1 MFLVKKISVVIVVLI
16 CFLACSQ
23 ESFIKLQKKA
33 QEQENDGSKRP
44 SYVDSDYEVFSETIF
59 LQNMVYQPI
68 EERNAFFQL
77 TKDGDDSFN
86 PETSVILLNEP
97 SDNNEKN
104 PPLYQNDPN
113 NNANNE
119 KNPPLY
125 QNDPNNNANNEKNPP
140 LYQNDP
146 NNNAN
151 NEKSPFLYKPKRKA
165 KNPKLI
171 EYSQQDFYPL
181 KNGDIMMSKE
191 GDQWLIEIK
200 SKALKRFLK
209 DQNDKDRQIQTFT
222 FNDTKTQIAQ
232 FKGKISSYVY
242 TTNDSDLSLRPFYES
257 FLLEKKS
264 DDLYMVD
271 KALDA
276 IEVSKCQMVLKKHST
291 DKLDSQHKAISI
303 DLDFKKERF
312 KSDTELFLECQS

>member
-1 MFLVKKISVVIVVLI
+1 MFLVKKIGVVIMILI

-23 ESFIKLQKKA
+23 ERFIKLQKKA

-86 PETSVILLNEP
+86 PETSVILLDEP
-97 SDNNEKN
+97 SDNDTKN
-104 PPLYQNDPN
+104 
-113 NNANNE
+113 
-119 KNPPLY
+119 
-125 QNDPNNNANNEKNPP
+125 
-140 LYQNDP
+140 
-146 NNNAN
+146 
-151 NEKSPFLYKPKRKA
+151 PFLYKPKGKT

-171 EYSQQDFYPL
+171 EYSQQNFYPL
-181 KNGDIMMSKE
+181 KDGDIVMSKE

-200 SKALKRFLK
+200 SKSLKRFLK

-242 TTNDSDLSLRPFYES
+242 TTNNSDLSLRPFYES

-264 DDLYMVD
+264 DDLYTIGAD

-276 IEVSKCQMVLKKHST
+276 IEIHKCQMVLKKHST

-312 KSDTELFLECQS
+312 KSDTELFLECLKES

>member
-1 MFLVKKISVVIVVLI
+1 MFLVKKISVVIMILV

-44 SYVDSDYEVFSETIF
+44 SYVDSDHEVFSETIF
-59 LQNMVYQPI
+59 LQNMVYQPT
-68 EERNAFFQL
+68 EERDSFAQL
-77 TKDGDDSFN
+77 TKDEDNSFN

-104 PPLYQNDPN
+104 PLLNQNKSN
-113 NNANNE
+113 TNTANNDT
-119 KNPPLY
+119 KN
-125 QNDPNNNANNEKNPP
+125 
-140 LYQNDP
+140 
-146 NNNAN
+146 
-151 NEKSPFLYKPKRKA
+151 PFLYKPKRKT

-171 EYSQQDFYPL
+171 EYSQQNFYPL
-181 KNGDIMMSKE
+181 KDGDIMMSKE
-191 GDQWLIEIK
+191 GDQWLVEIK

-264 DDLYMVD
+264 DDFYTIGAIGD
-271 KALDA
+271 KALDT

>member
-1 MFLVKKISVVIVVLI
+1 MILI

-23 ESFIKLQKKA
+23 ERFIKLQKKA

-59 LQNMVYQPI
+59 LQNMVYQPT
-68 EERNAFFQL
+68 EERDTFAQL
-77 TKDGDDSFN
+77 TKDEDNSFN

-97 SDNNEKN
+97 SDNDTKN
-104 PPLYQNDPN
+104 PPLYQNESHN
-113 NNANNE
+113 NNIANNDT
-119 KNPPLY
+119 KN
-125 QNDPNNNANNEKNPP
+125 
-140 LYQNDP
+140 
-146 NNNAN
+146 
-151 NEKSPFLYKPKRKA
+151 PFLYKPKRKT

-171 EYSQQDFYPL
+171 EYSQQNFYPL
-181 KNGDIMMSKE
+181 KNGDIIMSKE
-191 GDQWLIEIK
+191 GDQWLVEIK

-264 DDLYMVD
+264 DDLYTIGAIGD
-271 KALDA
+271 KALDT
-276 IEVSKCQMVLKKHST
+276 IEISKCQMVLKKHST

-312 KSDTELFLECQS
+312 KSVTELFLECQS

>member
-1 MFLVKKISVVIVVLI
+1 MFLVKKIGVVVVVLI
-16 CFLACSQ
+16 GFLACSQ
-23 ESFIKLQKKA
+23 EKFIQLQKKA

-59 LQNMVYQPI
+59 LQNMVHQPI
-68 EERNAFFQL
+68 KERDAFVQP

-86 PETSVILLNEP
+86 PETSVILLDEP
-97 SDNNEKN
+97 SDNDTKN
-104 PPLYQNDPN
+104 
-113 NNANNE
+113 
-119 KNPPLY
+119 
-125 QNDPNNNANNEKNPP
+125 
-140 LYQNDP
+140 
-146 NNNAN
+146 
-151 NEKSPFLYKPKRKA
+151 PFLYKPKRKT
-165 KNPKLI
+165 KDPKFI
-171 EYSQQDFYPL
+171 EYSQQNFYPL
-181 KNGDIMMSKE
+181 KDGDIMMSKE
-191 GDQWLIEIK
+191 GDQWLIKIK

-209 DQNDKDRQIQTFT
+209 DQNNKDRQIQTFT
-222 FNDTKTQIAQ
+222 FNDTKTQIVQ

-242 TTNDSDLSLRPFYES
+242 TTNNSNLSLKPFYES

-264 DDLYMVD
+264 DDLYMIGAIGD

-276 IEVSKCQMVLKKHST
+276 IEIQKCQMVLKKHST

>member
-1 MFLVKKISVVIVVLI
+1 MILI

-23 ESFIKLQKKA
+23 ERFIKLQKKA

-68 EERNAFFQL
+68 EERNVFFQL
-77 TKDGDDSFN
+77 TKDEDDSFN

-119 KNPPLY
+119 KNP
-125 QNDPNNNANNEKNPP
+125 
-140 LYQNDP
+140 
-146 NNNAN
+146 
-151 NEKSPFLYKPKRKA
+151 FLYKPKRKA
-165 KNPKLI
+165 KNPKLV
-171 EYSQQDFYPL
+171 EYSQQNFYPL
-181 KNGDIMMSKE
+181 KDGDIVMSKE
-191 GDQWLIEIK
+191 GDQWLVEIK

-264 DDLYMVD
+264 DDFYTIGAIGD

-276 IEVSKCQMVLKKHST
+276 IEISKCQMVLKKHST

>member
-1 MFLVKKISVVIVVLI
+1 MFLVKKIGVVIVVLI
-16 CFLACSQ
+16 GFLACSQ
-23 ESFIKLQKKA
+23 ERFIQLQKKA

-59 LQNMVYQPI
+59 LKNMVYQPT
-68 EERNAFFQL
+68 EERDSFAQL
-77 TKDGDDSFN
+77 TKDGNDSFN
-86 PETSVILLNEP
+86 PETSVILLSEP
-97 SDNNEKN
+97 SDNDTKN
-104 PPLYQNDPN
+104 PPLNQNETN
-113 NNANNE
+113 TNTANNDT
-119 KNPPLY
+119 KN
-125 QNDPNNNANNEKNPP
+125 
-140 LYQNDP
+140 
-146 NNNAN
+146 
-151 NEKSPFLYKPKRKA
+151 PFLYKPKRKT
-165 KNPKLI
+165 KDPKLI
-171 EYSQQDFYPL
+171 EYSQQNFYPL
-181 KNGDIMMSKE
+181 KDGDIIMSKE

-200 SKALKRFLK
+200 SKSLKRFLK

-242 TTNDSDLSLRPFYES
+242 TTNNSNLSLRPFYES

-264 DDLYMVD
+264 DDFYTIGAIGD

-276 IEVSKCQMVLKKHST
+276 IEIQKCQMVLKKHST

>member
-1 MFLVKKISVVIVVLI
+1 MFLVKKIGVVVVVLI
-16 CFLACSQ
+16 GFLACSQ
-23 ESFIKLQKKA
+23 ERFIQLQKKA

-59 LQNMVYQPI
+59 LQNMVHHPI
-68 EERNAFFQL
+68 KERDAFAQL

-86 PETSVILLNEP
+86 PETSVILLDES
-97 SDNNEKN
+97 SDNDTKN
-104 PPLYQNDPN
+104 PPLNQNESN
-113 NNANNE
+113 NNTANNDT
-119 KNPPLY
+119 KNL
-125 QNDPNNNANNEKNPP
+125 
-140 LYQNDP
+140 
-146 NNNAN
+146 
-151 NEKSPFLYKPKRKA
+151 FLYKPKRKT
-165 KNPKLI
+165 KDPKLI
-171 EYSQQDFYPL
+171 EYSQQNFYPL
-181 KNGDIMMSKE
+181 KDGDIIMSKE
-191 GDQWLIEIK
+191 GDQWLIKIK

-222 FNDTKTQIAQ
+222 FNNTKTQIVQ

-242 TTNDSDLSLRPFYES
+242 TTNNSNLSLRPFYES

-264 DDLYMVD
+264 DDFYMIGAIGD

-276 IEVSKCQMVLKKHST
+276 IEIQKCQMVLKKHST

>member
-1 MFLVKKISVVIVVLI
+1 MFLVKKIGVVVVVLI
-16 CFLACSQ
+16 GFLACSQ
-23 ESFIKLQKKA
+23 ERFIQLQKKA

-59 LQNMVYQPI
+59 LQNMVHQPI
-68 EERNAFFQL
+68 KERDAFIQL

-86 PETSVILLNEP
+86 PETSVILLDEP
-97 SDNNEKN
+97 SDNDTKN
-104 PPLYQNDPN
+104 PPLNQNESSN
-113 NNANNE
+113 NTASNDT
-119 KNPPLY
+119 KN
-125 QNDPNNNANNEKNPP
+125 
-140 LYQNDP
+140 
-146 NNNAN
+146 
-151 NEKSPFLYKPKRKA
+151 PFLYKPKRKT
-165 KNPKLI
+165 KDPKLI
-171 EYSQQDFYPL
+171 EYSQQNFYPL
-181 KNGDIMMSKE
+181 KDGDIIMSKE

-209 DQNDKDRQIQTFT
+209 DQNNKDRQIQTFT

-242 TTNDSDLSLRPFYES
+242 TTNNSGLSLRPFYES

-264 DDLYMVD
+264 GDFYTIGAIGD

-276 IEVSKCQMVLKKHST
+276 IEISKCQMVLKKHST

-312 KSDTELFLECQS
+312 KSDTELFLECLKES

>member
-1 MFLVKKISVVIVVLI
+1 MFLVKKIGVVVVVLI
-16 CFLACSQ
+16 GFLACSQ

-59 LQNMVYQPI
+59 LQNMVYQPT
-68 EERNAFFQL
+68 EERDTFAQL
-77 TKDGDDSFN
+77 TKDENDSFN

-104 PPLYQNDPN
+104 PPLYQNESN
-113 NNANNE
+113 TNTANNDT
-119 KNPPLY
+119 KN
-125 QNDPNNNANNEKNPP
+125 
-140 LYQNDP
+140 
-146 NNNAN
+146 
-151 NEKSPFLYKPKRKA
+151 PFLYKPKRKT

-171 EYSQQDFYPL
+171 EYSQQNFYPL
-181 KNGDIMMSKE
+181 KDGDIMMSKE

-264 DDLYMVD
+264 DDFYTIGD

-276 IEVSKCQMVLKKHST
+276 IEISKCQMVLKKHST

-303 DLDFKKERF
+303 DLDFKKEHF
-312 KSDTELFLECQS
+312 KSDTELFLECLKES

>member
-1 MFLVKKISVVIVVLI
+1 MFLVKKIGVVIMILI

-23 ESFIKLQKKA
+23 ERFIKLQKKA

-77 TKDGDDSFN
+77 TKDEDDSFN

-97 SDNNEKN
+97 SDNDTKN
-104 PPLYQNDPN
+104 PPLYPNESN
-113 NNANNE
+113 NNTANN
-119 KNPPLY
+119 
-125 QNDPNNNANNEKNPP
+125 DT
-140 LYQNDP
+140 
-146 NNNAN
+146 
-151 NEKSPFLYKPKRKA
+151 KSPFLYKPKRKT

-171 EYSQQDFYPL
+171 EYSQQNFYPL
-181 KNGDIMMSKE
+181 KDGDIVMSKE

-242 TTNDSDLSLRPFYES
+242 TTNNSDLSLRPFYES

-264 DDLYMVD
+264 DDFYTTGD

-276 IEVSKCQMVLKKHST
+276 IEISKCQMVLKKHST

-312 KSDTELFLECQS
+312 KSDTELFLECLKES

>member
-1 MFLVKKISVVIVVLI
+1 MFLVKKISVVIMILI

-23 ESFIKLQKKA
+23 ERFIKLQKKA

-59 LQNMVYQPI
+59 LQNMVYQPT
-68 EERNAFFQL
+68 EERDSFAQL
-77 TKDGDDSFN
+77 TKDEDDSFN

-97 SDNNEKN
+97 SDNDTKN
-104 PPLYQNDPN
+104 PPLYPN
-113 NNANNE
+113 ESHNNTNNANNE
-119 KNPPLY
+119 KNP
-125 QNDPNNNANNEKNPP
+125 
-140 LYQNDP
+140 
-146 NNNAN
+146 
-151 NEKSPFLYKPKRKA
+151 FLYKKRKA

-171 EYSQQDFYPL
+171 EYSQQNFYPL
-181 KNGDIMMSKE
+181 KNGDIIMSKE

-209 DQNDKDRQIQTFT
+209 DQNDKNRQIQTFT

-242 TTNDSDLSLRPFYES
+242 ATNDSDLSLRPFYES

-264 DDLYMVD
+264 DDFYTIGD
-271 KALDA
+271 KALDT
-276 IEVSKCQMVLKKHST
+276 IEISKCQMVLKKHST

>member
-1 MFLVKKISVVIVVLI
+1 MFLVKKIGVVAVVLM

-23 ESFIKLQKKA
+23 ERFIQLQKKA

-59 LQNMVYQPI
+59 LQNMVYQPM
-68 EERNAFFQL
+68 EERDSFAQL
-77 TKDGDDSFN
+77 TKDENDSFN
-86 PETSVILLNEP
+86 PETSVILLNES
-97 SDNNEKN
+97 SDNDTKN
-104 PPLYQNDPN
+104 PPLNQNESN
-113 NNANNE
+113 TNTANNDT
-119 KNPPLY
+119 KN
-125 QNDPNNNANNEKNPP
+125 
-140 LYQNDP
+140 
-146 NNNAN
+146 
-151 NEKSPFLYKPKRKA
+151 PFLYKPKRKT
-165 KNPKLI
+165 KDPKLI
-171 EYSQQDFYPL
+171 EYSQQNFYPL

-200 SKALKRFLK
+200 SKALKRFLR
-209 DQNDKDRQIQTFT
+209 DQNDKDSQIQTFT

-242 TTNDSDLSLRPFYES
+242 TTNNSDLSLRPFYES

-264 DDLYMVD
+264 DDFYTIGAIGD

-276 IEVSKCQMVLKKHST
+276 IEISKCQMVLKKHST

>member
-1 MFLVKKISVVIVVLI
+1 MFLVKKIGVVIMILI

-23 ESFIKLQKKA
+23 ERFIKMQKKA

-59 LQNMVYQPI
+59 LQNMVYQPV
-68 EERNAFFQL
+68 EERNALAQL
-77 TKDGDDSFN
+77 TKDEDNSFN
-86 PETSVILLNEP
+86 PETSLILLNEP

-104 PPLYQNDPN
+104 PPLYQNDPYN
-113 NNANNE
+113 NTNQANNDT
-119 KNPPLY
+119 KN
-125 QNDPNNNANNEKNPP
+125 
-140 LYQNDP
+140 
-146 NNNAN
+146 
-151 NEKSPFLYKPKRKA
+151 PFLYKPKRKT

-181 KNGDIMMSKE
+181 KNGDIIMSKE
-191 GDQWLIEIK
+191 EDQWLVEIK

>member
-1 MFLVKKISVVIVVLI
+1 MFLVKKIGVVVVVLI
-16 CFLACSQ
+16 GFLACSQ
-23 ESFIKLQKKA
+23 ERFIQLQKKA

-59 LQNMVYQPI
+59 LQNMVHQPI
-68 EERNAFFQL
+68 KERDAFAQL

-86 PETSVILLNEP
+86 PETSVILLDEP
-97 SDNNEKN
+97 SDNDTKN
-104 PPLYQNDPN
+104 PPLNQNESN
-113 NNANNE
+113 TNTANNDV
-119 KNPPLY
+119 KN
-125 QNDPNNNANNEKNPP
+125 
-140 LYQNDP
+140 
-146 NNNAN
+146 
-151 NEKSPFLYKPKRKA
+151 PFLYKPKRKT
-165 KNPKLI
+165 KDPKLI
-171 EYSQQDFYPL
+171 EYSQQNFYPL
-181 KNGDIMMSKE
+181 KDGDIMMSKK

-242 TTNDSDLSLRPFYES
+242 TTNNSDLSLRPFYES

-264 DDLYMVD
+264 DDFYMIGAIGD

-276 IEVSKCQMVLKKHST
+276 IEIHKCQMVLKKHST

>member
-1 MFLVKKISVVIVVLI
+1 MFLVKKIGVVIMILV

-23 ESFIKLQKKA
+23 ESFIKMQKKA

-77 TKDGDDSFN
+77 TKDEDNSFN
-86 PETSVILLNEP
+86 PENSVILLNEP

-104 PPLYQNDPN
+104 PPSYPNDPN
-113 NNANNE
+113 NN
-119 KNPPLY
+119 
-125 QNDPNNNANNEKNPP
+125 DNNANNSQKN
-140 LYQNDP
+140 
-146 NNNAN
+146 
-151 NEKSPFLYKPKRKA
+151 PFLYKPKRKT

-181 KNGDIMMSKE
+181 KNGDIIMSKE
-191 GDQWLIEIK
+191 GDQWLIEIQ

-264 DDLYMVD
+264 DNVYTIEN
-271 KALDA
+271 KALDTME
-276 IEVSKCQMVLKKHST
+276 ISKCQMVLKKHST

-312 KSDTELFLECQS
+312 KSNTELFLECQS

>member
-1 MFLVKKISVVIVVLI
+1 MVLI
-16 CFLACSQ
+16 GFLACSQ
-23 ESFIKLQKKA
+23 ERFIQLQKKA

-59 LQNMVYQPI
+59 LQNMVHQPI
-68 EERNAFFQL
+68 KERDAFAQL
-77 TKDGDDSFN
+77 TKDEDDSFN

-97 SDNNEKN
+97 SDNDTKN
-104 PPLYQNDPN
+104 PPLNQNEPDDN
-113 NNANNE
+113 TASNDT
-119 KNPPLY
+119 KN
-125 QNDPNNNANNEKNPP
+125 
-140 LYQNDP
+140 
-146 NNNAN
+146 
-151 NEKSPFLYKPKRKA
+151 PFLYKPKRKT
-165 KNPKLI
+165 KDPKLI
-171 EYSQQDFYPL
+171 EYSQQNFYPL
-181 KNGDIMMSKE
+181 KDGDIVMSKE

-242 TTNDSDLSLRPFYES
+242 TTNNSNLSLRPFYES

-264 DDLYMVD
+264 DDFYMIGAIGD

-276 IEVSKCQMVLKKHST
+276 IEIHKCQMVLKKHST

-312 KSDTELFLECQS
+312 KSDTELFLECQN

>member
-1 MFLVKKISVVIVVLI
+1 MILI

-33 QEQENDGSKRP
+33 QEQENDGSQRP

-77 TKDGDDSFN
+77 TNDEDNDPK
-86 PETSVILLNEP
+86 ETPLILLNEP

-104 PPLYQNDPN
+104 PPLYPNDPHN
-113 NNANNE
+113 NTNNANNDT
-119 KNPPLY
+119 KN
-125 QNDPNNNANNEKNPP
+125 
-140 LYQNDP
+140 
-146 NNNAN
+146 
-151 NEKSPFLYKPKRKA
+151 PFLYKKRKA

-181 KNGDIMMSKE
+181 KNGDIIVSKE
-191 GDQWLIEIK
+191 GDQWLVEIK

-264 DDLYMVD
+264 DDLYTIGD
-271 KALDA
+271 KALDT

>member
-1 MFLVKKISVVIVVLI
+1 MFLVKKIGVVVVVLI
-16 CFLACSQ
+16 GFLACSQ
-23 ESFIKLQKKA
+23 ERFIQLQKKA

-59 LQNMVYQPI
+59 LKNMVYQPI
-68 EERNAFFQL
+68 EERDAFAQL

-86 PETSVILLNEP
+86 PETSVILLDDP
-97 SDNNEKN
+97 SDNDTKN
-104 PPLYQNDPN
+104 PPLNQNESSN
-113 NNANNE
+113 NTANNDV
-119 KNPPLY
+119 KN
-125 QNDPNNNANNEKNPP
+125 
-140 LYQNDP
+140 
-146 NNNAN
+146 
-151 NEKSPFLYKPKRKA
+151 PFLYKPKRKT
-165 KNPKLI
+165 KDPKLI
-171 EYSQQDFYPL
+171 EYSQQNFYPL
-181 KNGDIMMSKE
+181 KDGDIMMSKE

-242 TTNDSDLSLRPFYES
+242 TTNNSDLSLRPFYES

-264 DDLYMVD
+264 DNLYTIGAD
-271 KALDA
+271 KPLDA
-276 IEVSKCQMVLKKHST
+276 IEISKCQMVLKKHST

>member
-1 MFLVKKISVVIVVLI
+1 MFLVKKIGVVVVVLI
-16 CFLACSQ
+16 GFLACSQ
-23 ESFIKLQKKA
+23 ERFIQLQKKA

-68 EERNAFFQL
+68 KERDAFAQL
-77 TKDGDDSFN
+77 AKDEDDSFS

-97 SDNNEKN
+97 SDNDTKN
-104 PPLYQNDPN
+104 PPLNQSESSNNTASNDT
-113 NNANNE
+113 
-119 KNPPLY
+119 KN
-125 QNDPNNNANNEKNPP
+125 
-140 LYQNDP
+140 
-146 NNNAN
+146 
-151 NEKSPFLYKPKRKA
+151 PFLYKPKRKT
-165 KNPKLI
+165 KDPKLI
-171 EYSQQDFYPL
+171 EYSQQNFYPL
-181 KNGDIMMSKE
+181 KDGDIVMSKE

-242 TTNDSDLSLRPFYES
+242 TTNNSDLSLRPFYKS

-264 DDLYMVD
+264 DDFYTIGAIGD

-276 IEVSKCQMVLKKHST
+276 IEIQKCQMVLKKHST

-312 KSDTELFLECQS
+312 KSDTELFLECQN

>member
-1 MFLVKKISVVIVVLI
+1 MVLI
-16 CFLACSQ
+16 GFLACSQ
-23 ESFIKLQKKA
+23 ERFIQLQKKA

-59 LQNMVYQPI
+59 LKNMVHHPIKERDAFVQP
-68 EERNAFFQL
+68 

-86 PETSVILLNEP
+86 PETSVILLDEP
-97 SDNNEKN
+97 SDNDTKN
-104 PPLYQNDPN
+104 PPLNQNESN
-113 NNANNE
+113 NNTANNDT
-119 KNPPLY
+119 KN
-125 QNDPNNNANNEKNPP
+125 
-140 LYQNDP
+140 
-146 NNNAN
+146 
-151 NEKSPFLYKPKRKA
+151 PFLYKPKRKT
-165 KNPKLI
+165 KDPKLI
-171 EYSQQDFYPL
+171 EYSQQNFYPL
-181 KNGDIMMSKE
+181 KDGDIIMSKE

-209 DQNDKDRQIQTFT
+209 DQNDKDRQIQTFI

-242 TTNDSDLSLRPFYES
+242 TTNNSDLSLRPFYES

-264 DDLYMVD
+264 DDFYMIGAIGD

-276 IEVSKCQMVLKKHST
+276 IEIQKCQMVLKKHST

>member
-1 MFLVKKISVVIVVLI
+1 MFLVKKIGVVVVVLI
-16 CFLACSQ
+16 GFLACSQ
-23 ESFIKLQKKA
+23 ERFIQLQKKA

-68 EERNAFFQL
+68 KERDAFIQP
-77 TKDGDDSFN
+77 TKDEDDSFN
-86 PETSVILLNEP
+86 PETSVILLDEP
-97 SDNNEKN
+97 SDNDTKN
-104 PPLYQNDPN
+104 PPLNQNESN
-113 NNANNE
+113 NNTANNDT
-119 KNPPLY
+119 KN
-125 QNDPNNNANNEKNPP
+125 
-140 LYQNDP
+140 
-146 NNNAN
+146 
-151 NEKSPFLYKPKRKA
+151 PFLYKPKRKT
-165 KNPKLI
+165 KDPKLI
-171 EYSQQDFYPL
+171 EYSQQNFYPL
-181 KNGDIMMSKE
+181 KDGDIVMSKE
-191 GDQWLIEIK
+191 GNQWLIEIK

-209 DQNDKDRQIQTFT
+209 DQNNKDRQIQTFT

-242 TTNDSDLSLRPFYES
+242 TTNNSNLSLRPFYES

-264 DDLYMVD
+264 DDLYTIGD

-276 IEVSKCQMVLKKHST
+276 IEIHKCQMVLKKHST

>member
-1 MFLVKKISVVIVVLI
+1 M
-16 CFLACSQ
+16 
-23 ESFIKLQKKA
+23 QKKA

-59 LQNMVYQPI
+59 LQNMVYQPT
-68 EERNAFFQL
+68 EERDSFAQL

-97 SDNNEKN
+97 SDNDTKN
-104 PPLYQNDPN
+104 PPLNQNESSN
-113 NNANNE
+113 NTASNDT
-119 KNPPLY
+119 KN
-125 QNDPNNNANNEKNPP
+125 
-140 LYQNDP
+140 
-146 NNNAN
+146 
-151 NEKSPFLYKPKRKA
+151 PFLYKPKRKT
-165 KNPKLI
+165 KDPKLI
-171 EYSQQDFYPL
+171 EYSQQNFYPL
-181 KNGDIMMSKE
+181 KDGDIVMSKK

-242 TTNDSDLSLRPFYES
+242 TTNNSNLSLRPFYES

-264 DDLYMVD
+264 DDFYTMIGD

-276 IEVSKCQMVLKKHST
+276 IEIQKCQMVLKKHST

>member
-1 MFLVKKISVVIVVLI
+1 MFLVKKIGVVIMILI

-23 ESFIKLQKKA
+23 ERFIQLQKKA
-33 QEQENDGSKRP
+33 QEQENDGSQRP
-44 SYVDSDYEVFSETIF
+44 SYVDSDHEVFSETIF
-59 LQNMVYQPI
+59 LQNMVYQPT
-68 EERNAFFQL
+68 EERDAFAQL
-77 TKDGDDSFN
+77 TKNENDSFN
-86 PETSVILLNEP
+86 PETPVILLNEP
-97 SDNNEKN
+97 SDNDTKN
-104 PPLYQNDPN
+104 PPLYPNDPH
-113 NNANNE
+113 NNAN
-119 KNPPLY
+119 
-125 QNDPNNNANNEKNPP
+125 
-140 LYQNDP
+140 
-146 NNNAN
+146 N
-151 NEKSPFLYKPKRKA
+151 NEKSPFLYKPKRKT

-171 EYSQQDFYPL
+171 EYSQQNFYPL
-181 KNGDIMMSKE
+181 KNGDIVMSKE
-191 GDQWLIEIK
+191 GDQWLVEIK

-264 DDLYMVD
+264 DNVYTIEN
-271 KALDA
+271 KALDT
-276 IEVSKCQMVLKKHST
+276 IEISKCQMVLKKHST

>member
-1 MFLVKKISVVIVVLI
+1 MFLVKKISVVIMILI

-23 ESFIKLQKKA
+23 ERFIKLQKKA

-77 TKDGDDSFN
+77 TKDENDSFN

-97 SDNNEKN
+97 SDN
-104 PPLYQNDPN
+104 DT
-113 NNANNE
+113 
-119 KNPPLY
+119 
-125 QNDPNNNANNEKNPP
+125 KNPP

-151 NEKSPFLYKPKRKA
+151 NEKSPFLYKPKRKT

-171 EYSQQDFYPL
+171 EYSQQNFYPL
-181 KNGDIMMSKE
+181 KDGDIMMSKE
-191 GDQWLIEIK
+191 GDQWLVEIK

-242 TTNDSDLSLRPFYES
+242 TTNNSDLSLRPFYES

-264 DDLYMVD
+264 DNVYTIVD

-276 IEVSKCQMVLKKHST
+276 IEISKCQMVLKKHST

>member
-1 MFLVKKISVVIVVLI
+1 MFLVKKIGVVVVVLI
-16 CFLACSQ
+16 GFLACSQ
-23 ESFIKLQKKA
+23 ERFIQLQKKA

-59 LQNMVYQPI
+59 LQNMVYQPT
-68 EERNAFFQL
+68 EERDSFAQL
-77 TKDGDDSFN
+77 TKDENDSFN

-97 SDNNEKN
+97 SDN
-104 PPLYQNDPN
+104 DI
-113 NNANNE
+113 
-119 KNPPLY
+119 
-125 QNDPNNNANNEKNPP
+125 KNPP

-151 NEKSPFLYKPKRKA
+151 NEKSPFLYKPKRKT

-171 EYSQQDFYPL
+171 EYSQQNFYPL

-191 GDQWLIEIK
+191 GDQWLVEIK

-264 DDLYMVD
+264 DDFYTIGAIGD

>member
-1 MFLVKKISVVIVVLI
+1 MFLVKKIGVVVVVLI
-16 CFLACSQ
+16 GFLACSQ
-23 ESFIKLQKKA
+23 ERFIQLQKKA

-59 LQNMVYQPI
+59 LQNMVHHPIKERDAFVQP
-68 EERNAFFQL
+68 

-97 SDNNEKN
+97 SDNDTKN
-104 PPLYQNDPN
+104 PPLNQNESN
-113 NNANNE
+113 NNTANNDI
-119 KNPPLY
+119 KN
-125 QNDPNNNANNEKNPP
+125 
-140 LYQNDP
+140 
-146 NNNAN
+146 
-151 NEKSPFLYKPKRKA
+151 PFLYKPKRKT
-165 KNPKLI
+165 KDPKLI
-171 EYSQQDFYPL
+171 EYSQQNFYPL
-181 KNGDIMMSKE
+181 KDGDITMSKE
-191 GDQWLIEIK
+191 GDQWLIKIK

-242 TTNDSDLSLRPFYES
+242 TTNNSNLSLRPFYES

-264 DDLYMVD
+264 DDFYMIGAIGD

-276 IEVSKCQMVLKKHST
+276 IEIQKCQMVLKKHST
-291 DKLDSQHKAISI
+291 DKLDSQYKAISI

>member
-1 MFLVKKISVVIVVLI
+1 MFLVKKIGVVVVVLI
-16 CFLACSQ
+16 GFLACSQ
-23 ESFIKLQKKA
+23 ERFIQLQKKV

-59 LQNMVYQPI
+59 LQNMVHQPI
-68 EERNAFFQL
+68 KERDAFAQL
-77 TKDGDDSFN
+77 TKDEDDSFSS
-86 PETSVILLNEP
+86 ETSVILLDEP
-97 SDNNEKN
+97 SDNDTKN
-104 PPLYQNDPN
+104 PPLNQNESN
-113 NNANNE
+113 TNTANDDT
-119 KNPPLY
+119 KN
-125 QNDPNNNANNEKNPP
+125 
-140 LYQNDP
+140 
-146 NNNAN
+146 
-151 NEKSPFLYKPKRKA
+151 PFLYKPKRKT
-165 KNPKLI
+165 KDPKLI
-171 EYSQQDFYPL
+171 EYSQQNFYPL
-181 KNGDIMMSKE
+181 KDGDIVMSKE

-242 TTNDSDLSLRPFYES
+242 TTNNSNLSLRPFYES

-264 DDLYMVD
+264 DDLYTIGD

-276 IEVSKCQMVLKKHST
+276 IEIQKCQMVLKKHST

>member
-1 MFLVKKISVVIVVLI
+1 MFLVKKIGVVIMILV

-23 ESFIKLQKKA
+23 ESFIKMQKKT

-77 TKDGDDSFN
+77 TKDEDNSFN
-86 PETSVILLNEP
+86 PENSVILLNEP

-113 NNANNE
+113 NNANN
-119 KNPPLY
+119 
-125 QNDPNNNANNEKNPP
+125 ANNDTKN
-140 LYQNDP
+140 
-146 NNNAN
+146 
-151 NEKSPFLYKPKRKA
+151 PFLYKPKRKA

-181 KNGDIMMSKE
+181 KNGDIIMSKE

-242 TTNDSDLSLRPFYES
+242 TTNDSDLSLRSFYES

-264 DDLYMVD
+264 DDFYTIGD

-276 IEVSKCQMVLKKHST
+276 IEISKCQMVLKKHST

>member
-1 MFLVKKISVVIVVLI
+1 MFLVKKIGVVVVVLI

-23 ESFIKLQKKA
+23 ERFIKLQKKA

-59 LQNMVYQPI
+59 LQNMVYQPT
-68 EERNAFFQL
+68 EEKDSFAQL
-77 TKDGDDSFN
+77 TKDENDFFN

-97 SDNNEKN
+97 SDNDTKN
-104 PPLYQNDPN
+104 PPLYQNESN
-113 NNANNE
+113 TNTANNDT
-119 KNPPLY
+119 KN
-125 QNDPNNNANNEKNPP
+125 
-140 LYQNDP
+140 
-146 NNNAN
+146 
-151 NEKSPFLYKPKRKA
+151 PFLYKPKRKT
-165 KNPKLI
+165 KDPKLI
-171 EYSQQDFYPL
+171 EYSQQNFYPL
-181 KNGDIMMSKE
+181 KNGDIVMSKE

-242 TTNDSDLSLRPFYES
+242 TTNNSDLSLRPFYES

-264 DDLYMVD
+264 DNVYTIEN
-271 KALDA
+271 KALDT
-276 IEVSKCQMVLKKHST
+276 IEISKCQMVLKKHST

>member
-1 MFLVKKISVVIVVLI
+1 MFLVKKIGVVIMILI

-23 ESFIKLQKKA
+23 ERFIKLQKKA

-59 LQNMVYQPI
+59 LQNMVYQPT
-68 EERNAFFQL
+68 EERDSFAQL
-77 TKDGDDSFN
+77 TKDEDDSFN

-97 SDNNEKN
+97 SDNDTKN
-104 PPLYQNDPN
+104 PPLYQNEFHN
-113 NNANNE
+113 NNTANNDT
-119 KNPPLY
+119 KN
-125 QNDPNNNANNEKNPP
+125 
-140 LYQNDP
+140 
-146 NNNAN
+146 
-151 NEKSPFLYKPKRKA
+151 PFLYKPKRKT

-181 KNGDIMMSKE
+181 KNGDIMMSKQ

-232 FKGKISSYVY
+232 FNGKISSYVY

-264 DDLYMVD
+264 DNVYTIEN
-271 KALDA
+271 KALDTME
-276 IEVSKCQMVLKKHST
+276 ISKCQMVLKKHST

>member
-1 MFLVKKISVVIVVLI
+1 MFLVKKIGVVVVVLI
-16 CFLACSQ
+16 GFLACSQ
-23 ESFIKLQKKA
+23 ERFIQLQKKA

-59 LQNMVYQPI
+59 LKNMVYQPI
-68 EERNAFFQL
+68 KERDAFAQL

-97 SDNNEKN
+97 SDNDTKN
-104 PPLYQNDPN
+104 PPLNQNESN
-113 NNANNE
+113 NNTANNDT
-119 KNPPLY
+119 KN
-125 QNDPNNNANNEKNPP
+125 
-140 LYQNDP
+140 
-146 NNNAN
+146 
-151 NEKSPFLYKPKRKA
+151 PFLYKPKRKT
-165 KNPKLI
+165 KDPKLI
-171 EYSQQDFYPL
+171 EYSQQNFYPL
-181 KNGDIMMSKE
+181 KDGDIMMSKE

-242 TTNDSDLSLRPFYES
+242 TTNNSGLSLRPFYES

-264 DDLYMVD
+264 DDFYMIGAIGD

-276 IEVSKCQMVLKKHST
+276 IEIQKCQMVLKKHST

-312 KSDTELFLECQS
+312 KSDTELFLECLKES

>member
-1 MFLVKKISVVIVVLI
+1 MILV

-59 LQNMVYQPI
+59 LQNMVYQPT
-68 EERNAFFQL
+68 EERDSFAQL
-77 TKDGDDSFN
+77 TKDEDDSFN

-97 SDNNEKN
+97 SD
-104 PPLYQNDPN
+104 
-113 NNANNE
+113 
-119 KNPPLY
+119 
-125 QNDPNNNANNEKNPP
+125 NNEKNPP

-181 KNGDIMMSKE
+181 KNGDIMISKE
-191 GDQWLIEIK
+191 GDQWLVEIK

-222 FNDTKTQIAQ
+222 FNDTKTQIVQ

-276 IEVSKCQMVLKKHST
+276 IEISKCQMVLKKHST

>member
-1 MFLVKKISVVIVVLI
+1 MFLVKKIGVVIMILI

-59 LQNMVYQPI
+59 LQNMVYHHAHPTN
-68 EERNAFFQL
+68 ETNAFAQL
-77 TKDGDDSFN
+77 INDEDNDPK
-86 PETSVILLNEP
+86 ETPLILLNEP

-104 PPLYQNDPN
+104 PPLYPNDPH
-113 NNANNE
+113 NNANN
-119 KNPPLY
+119 
-125 QNDPNNNANNEKNPP
+125 ANNDIKN
-140 LYQNDP
+140 
-146 NNNAN
+146 
-151 NEKSPFLYKPKRKA
+151 PFLYKKRKT

-171 EYSQQDFYPL
+171 EYSQQNFYPL
-181 KNGDIMMSKE
+181 KNGDIVMSRE
-191 GDQWLIEIK
+191 GDQWLVEIK

-264 DDLYMVD
+264 DNVYMIGD
-271 KALDA
+271 KALDT

>member
-1 MFLVKKISVVIVVLI
+1 MFLVKKIGVVIMILI

-23 ESFIKLQKKA
+23 ERFIKLQKKA

-59 LQNMVYQPI
+59 LQNMVYQPT
-68 EERNAFFQL
+68 EERDSFAQL
-77 TKDGDDSFN
+77 TKDENDSFN

-104 PPLYQNDPN
+104 PL
-113 NNANNE
+113 
-119 KNPPLY
+119 
-125 QNDPNNNANNEKNPP
+125 

-151 NEKSPFLYKPKRKA
+151 NEKSPFLYKPKRKT

-181 KNGDIMMSKE
+181 KDGDIMMSKE
-191 GDQWLIEIK
+191 GDQWLVEIK

-271 KALDA
+271 KALDT
-276 IEVSKCQMVLKKHST
+276 IEISKCQMVLKKHST

>member
-1 MFLVKKISVVIVVLI
+1 M
-16 CFLACSQ
+16 
-23 ESFIKLQKKA
+23 QKKA

-59 LQNMVYQPI
+59 LQNMVHQPI
-68 EERNAFFQL
+68 KERDAFAQL
-77 TKDGDDSFN
+77 AKNEDDSFN
-86 PETSVILLNEP
+86 YETSVILLNEP
-97 SDNNEKN
+97 SDKDTKN
-104 PPLYQNDPN
+104 PPLNQNESN
-113 NNANNE
+113 NNA
-119 KNPPLY
+119 
-125 QNDPNNNANNEKNPP
+125 ANNDTKN
-140 LYQNDP
+140 
-146 NNNAN
+146 
-151 NEKSPFLYKPKRKA
+151 PFLYKPKRKT
-165 KNPKLI
+165 KDPKLI
-171 EYSQQDFYPL
+171 EYSQQNFYPL
-181 KNGDIMMSKE
+181 KDGDIMMSKE
-191 GDQWLIEIK
+191 GDQWLVEIK

-242 TTNDSDLSLRPFYES
+242 TTNDSDLSLRSFYES

-264 DDLYMVD
+264 DDFYMIGAIGD

-276 IEVSKCQMVLKKHST
+276 IEIQKCQMVLKKHST

-312 KSDTELFLECQS
+312 KSDTELFLECLKES

>member
-1 MFLVKKISVVIVVLI
+1 MFLVKKIGVVVVVLI
-16 CFLACSQ
+16 GFLACSQ
-23 ESFIKLQKKA
+23 ERFIQLQKKA

-59 LQNMVYQPI
+59 LQNMVHQPI
-68 EERNAFFQL
+68 KERDAFAQP

-86 PETSVILLNEP
+86 PETSVILLDEP
-97 SDNNEKN
+97 SDNDTKN
-104 PPLYQNDPN
+104 PPLNQNEFN
-113 NNANNE
+113 NTASNDI
-119 KNPPLY
+119 KN
-125 QNDPNNNANNEKNPP
+125 
-140 LYQNDP
+140 
-146 NNNAN
+146 
-151 NEKSPFLYKPKRKA
+151 PFLYKPKRKT
-165 KNPKLI
+165 KDPKLI
-171 EYSQQDFYPL
+171 EYSQQNFYPL
-181 KNGDIMMSKE
+181 KDGDIMMSKE
-191 GDQWLIEIK
+191 GDQWLIKIK

-242 TTNDSDLSLRPFYES
+242 TTNNSDLSLRPFYES

-264 DDLYMVD
+264 DDFYMIGAIGD

-276 IEVSKCQMVLKKHST
+276 IEIHKCQMVLKKHST

>member
-1 MFLVKKISVVIVVLI
+1 MFLVKKIGVVVVVLMG
-16 CFLACSQ
+16 FLACSQ
-23 ESFIKLQKKA
+23 ERFIQLQKKA

-59 LQNMVYQPI
+59 LQNMVHQPI
-68 EERNAFFQL
+68 EERDAFIQP
-77 TKDGDDSFN
+77 TKDEYDSFN

-104 PPLYQNDPN
+104 PPLNQNESN
-113 NNANNE
+113 NNTASNDT
-119 KNPPLY
+119 KN
-125 QNDPNNNANNEKNPP
+125 
-140 LYQNDP
+140 
-146 NNNAN
+146 
-151 NEKSPFLYKPKRKA
+151 PFLYKPKRKT
-165 KNPKLI
+165 KDPKLI
-171 EYSQQDFYPL
+171 EYSQQNFYPL
-181 KNGDIMMSKE
+181 KDGDIIMSKE

-209 DQNDKDRQIQTFT
+209 DQNNKDRQIQTFT

-242 TTNDSDLSLRPFYES
+242 TTNNSNLSLRPFYKS

-264 DDLYMVD
+264 DDLYTIGD

-276 IEVSKCQMVLKKHST
+276 IEIQKCQMVLKKHST

>member
-1 MFLVKKISVVIVVLI
+1 MFLVKKIGVVIMISI

-59 LQNMVYQPI
+59 LQNMVYQPT
-68 EERNAFFQL
+68 EERDSFAQL
-77 TKDGDDSFN
+77 TKDGNDSFN

-97 SDNNEKN
+97 SDNDTKN
-104 PPLYQNDPN
+104 PPLYQNESN
-113 NNANNE
+113 TNTANNDT
-119 KNPPLY
+119 KN
-125 QNDPNNNANNEKNPP
+125 
-140 LYQNDP
+140 
-146 NNNAN
+146 
-151 NEKSPFLYKPKRKA
+151 PFLYKPKRKT

-181 KNGDIMMSKE
+181 KDGDIMMSKE

-242 TTNDSDLSLRPFYES
+242 TTNNSDLSLRPFYES

-264 DDLYMVD
+264 DDFYTIGD

-276 IEVSKCQMVLKKHST
+276 IEISKCQMVLKKHST